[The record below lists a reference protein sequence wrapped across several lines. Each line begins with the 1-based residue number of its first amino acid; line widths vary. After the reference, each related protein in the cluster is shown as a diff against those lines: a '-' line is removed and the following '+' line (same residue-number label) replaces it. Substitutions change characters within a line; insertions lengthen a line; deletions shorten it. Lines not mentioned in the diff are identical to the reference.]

1 MNDERGPR
9 RSGLSAQTRQ
19 RLEQELA
26 GLRVRHHDLDEA
38 LSDTDGVDDRGDRAK
53 RLELADDL
61 ARLSARIREIS
72 EVLAG
77 RVRPSSEDV
86 LPEGTQVIVRFG
98 NGSTD
103 TMTVVTVPE
112 DTAETLTRDSPLGRA
127 LVGAQPGDTI
137 TYLGPDARSSPT
149 CSRFDR
155 PPASQDRSSARP
167 FGVVPVPFLRG
178 YQGGVWAAR
187 RWRPLGC
194 PSAGCGGVRRYGP
207 RGSSSPRPLAFVAD
221 RVLEAGV

>member
-1 MNDERGPR
+1 VNEEQGPG

-26 GLRVRHHDLDEA
+26 GLRVRHRDLDEA
-38 LSDTDGVDDRGDRAK
+38 LSDTDGVEDRGDRAK

-77 RVRPSSEDV
+77 RVKPSSEDV

-98 NGSTD
+98 DGSTD
-103 TMTVVTVPE
+103 TMTVVTIPE
-112 DTAETLTRDSPLGRA
+112 DTTETLTRDSPLGRA

-137 TYLGPDARSSPT
+137 TYSGPDGT
-149 CSRFDR
+149 
-155 PPASQDRSSARP
+155 
-167 FGVVPVPFLRG
+167 V
-178 YQGGVWAAR
+178 
-187 RWRPLGC
+187 
-194 PSAGCGGVRRYGP
+194 
-207 RGSSSPRPLAFVAD
+207 VAD
-221 RVLEAGV
+221 VVMIRPSTG